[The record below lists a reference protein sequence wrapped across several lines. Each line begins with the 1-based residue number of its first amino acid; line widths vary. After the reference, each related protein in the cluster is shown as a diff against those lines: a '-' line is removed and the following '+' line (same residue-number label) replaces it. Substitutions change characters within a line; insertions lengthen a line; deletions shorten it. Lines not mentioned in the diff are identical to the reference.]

1 MGNQRMATVP
11 AESVAKPPKKSGPL
25 KEGAPTSQWAKN
37 RERLAW
43 LFVAPAILV
52 VAVVA
57 LYPLARTFQLSFT
70 NARLGSGRETGWVG
84 LDQYRYVFNDDRFWS
99 ALKNTVYFTIG
110 SVGFETILGM
120 IVALTIHSN
129 FKGRGLVRTSM
140 LVPWAIPTVV
150 SAQMWKWMYNDVFG
164 VVNDFF
170 GNKLGI
176 MDPRHALLADPG
188 TSLWAIVAVD
198 VWKTTPFMALLLL
211 AGLQVIP
218 EDIYESSNIDGASK
232 VRQFFDLTLPLLKP
246 ALLVALVFR
255 TMDAFRIY
263 DLVAVMKGQ
272 SPDTMTVAVYAQNTL
287 VGSQRLG
294 RGSAVAVIIFV
305 IIAVMAFLYTRMIKL
320 EEVS

>member
-1 MGNQRMATVP
+1 MGNHRLGITAT
-11 AESVAKPPKKSGPL
+11 ASAGKPVKL
-25 KEGAPTSQWAKN
+25 KESAPRSQWAKN

-43 LFVAPAILV
+43 LFVAPAVLV
-52 VAVVA
+52 VAIVA
-57 LYPLARTFQLSFT
+57 LYPLFRTFYLSFT
-70 NARLGSGRETGWVG
+70 NARLGAGTETKRVG
-84 LDQYRYVFNDDRFWS
+84 LDNYRYVLERDEFWDS
-99 ALKNTVYFTIG
+99 LTNTVKFTIA
-110 SVGFETILGM
+110 SVGLETLLGM
-120 IVALTIHSN
+120 IVALTIHSS

-164 VVNDFF
+164 VINDFF

-176 MDPRHALLADPG
+176 MDPRHALLADPA

-211 AGLQVIP
+211 AGLQIIP
-218 EDIYESSNIDGASK
+218 GDIYESSNIDGAGK

-255 TMDAFRIY
+255 TMDAFRVY

-272 SPDTMTVAVYAQNTL
+272 SPDTMTLAVYAQNTL

-294 RGSAVAVIIFV
+294 RGSAIAVIIFL
-305 IIAVMAFLYTRMIKL
+305 IIAVMAFVYTRMIKV
-320 EEVS
+320 EDMG